1 MYYGSY
7 EKNTLYELDKM
18 LNEKNERLVYKKVK
32 IYTSENG
39 IVTCYRVNGKE
50 ISTVTIQL
58 SVKFTKQGNKVLLN
72 NISIDNILG
81 I

>member
-1 MYYGSY
+1 M
-7 EKNTLYELDKM
+7 
-18 LNEKNERLVYKKVK
+18 NEFLQFLQLRALIRVILFYKKVK
-32 IYTSENG
+32 IYTSGNG